1 MRKKTWGKN
10 NKQTILKNTHKY
22 HFNFCIFVN
31 DQPNK
36 TRNYVTINQNEII
49 WEPMVSE
56 SLK

>member
-1 MRKKTWGKN
+1 MRKKTRGKN

-49 WEPMVSE
+49 
-56 SLK
+56 